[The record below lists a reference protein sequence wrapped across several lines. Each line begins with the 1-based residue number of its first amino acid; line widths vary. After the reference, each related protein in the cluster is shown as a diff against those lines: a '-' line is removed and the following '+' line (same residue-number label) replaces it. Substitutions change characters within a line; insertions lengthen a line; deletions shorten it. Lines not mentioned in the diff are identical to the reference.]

1 MLHSEGFC
9 SVVYLA
15 EALDVSDV
23 TIRTDLSVLEQERQ
37 ISRIHGGA
45 VLARQ
50 TRSHTFQ
57 SRTHINE
64 EEKRWIAR
72 YAAETVEDYDSI
84 LLDASTTTYHM
95 AEYLS
100 SRQGLTIF
108 TNGVEVAYRLAQ
120 NPGSKVV
127 LTGGL
132 LRLHTDSLGGQF
144 GESLLG
150 NIRVRKAF
158 LSCTGWSPSFD
169 LMDDDLLE
177 VQIKRAMVSRADFVN
192 VLVDSTKFRKQ
203 GLATFTGIREI
214 DRVITDE
221 QIGEE
226 DLAALRQ
233 AGVQV
238 MVCNNHST
246 HVFTHEEAQ
255 KPIRIGFA
263 NLNDE
268 VAFSMEVRQSL
279 VRAASAHQIDLLLTD
294 NHEDGVTALVN
305 VEYFITE
312 RVDLVVEFN
321 LDARY
326 GNVLMERL
334 RAAAIPVIAIDI
346 PLPGATF
353 VGVDNYRAGLIAGS
367 LLGLYALQKWAG
379 KIDKVLSLGLP
390 LSGAI
395 PGARMQGQLDALRE
409 LVAIA
414 DEDIIHLD
422 SKNSFEQSRH
432 VIAEV
437 LPALKAA
444 EHIVVL
450 CINDETA
457 LGAQAAFEESGS
469 AERMI
474 TVSLGADAVGLQE
487 LHRAGSRILG
497 AVAFFPERY
506 GETIVS
512 AALQIL
518 GGKPIPPAICTHHT
532 LVLPADIPDILD
544 LREFPYEWITV
555 TEYVEQ
561 PHERTAVTP
570 HVYTA

>member
-1 MLHSEGFC
+1 MLHSQGFC
-9 SVVYLA
+9 SVASLA
-15 EALDVSDV
+15 QALDVSDV
-23 TIRTDLSVLEQERQ
+23 TIRTDLSALEQERQ

-50 TRSHTFQ
+50 ARSHTFQ

-95 AEYLS
+95 AEYLAP
-100 SRQGLTIF
+100 RQGLTIF

-120 NPGSKVV
+120 NPENKVV

-144 GESLLG
+144 GENLLG
-150 NIRVRKAF
+150 SIRVRKAF

-169 LMDDDLLE
+169 LMDDELLE
-177 VQIKRAMVSRADFVN
+177 VQVKRAMVARADFVN
-192 VLVDSTKFRKQ
+192 ILVDSTKFSKQ
-203 GLATFTGIREI
+203 GLTTFTGIREI

-221 QIGEE
+221 QISDE
-226 DLAALRQ
+226 DLTALRQ
-233 AGVQV
+233 TGVQV
-238 MVCNNHST
+238 MVCSNQAT
-246 HVFTHEEAQ
+246 HVFTLEKAQ

-263 NLNDE
+263 NLNDD
-268 VAFSMEVRQSL
+268 VAFSIEVRQSL

-305 VEYFITE
+305 VEYFIAE

-367 LLGLYALQKWAG
+367 LLGHYALQQWAG
-379 KIDKVLSLGLP
+379 KIDKVLSLDLP
-390 LSGAI
+390 LSGAV
-395 PGARMQGQLDALRE
+395 PGTRMQGQLDALRD
-409 LVAIA
+409 LVTIA

-444 EHIVVL
+444 EHIIVL
-450 CINDETA
+450 SINDETA

-487 LHRAGSRILG
+487 LHRVGSRILG

-506 GETIVS
+506 GETIIS

-518 GGKPIPPAICTHHT
+518 SGKPIPPAICTRHM
-532 LVLPADIPDILD
+532 LVLPADTPDILN

-561 PHERTAVTP
+561 PHERTPVTP
-570 HVYTA
+570 QTATP